1 MGAGHSIA
9 IQNFNENIG
18 ILVLLGAYSVM
29 VGHGMHIHWVITL
42 FGLFISLVMTI
53 IWRRHRNDEVH

>member
-1 MGAGHSIA
+1 
-9 IQNFNENIG
+9 
-18 ILVLLGAYSVM
+18 
-29 VGHGMHIHWVITL
+29 MHIHWVITL